1 MRFEKLTVGQYQ
13 ELYKIH
19 TSSDD
24 DIDKA
29 VASIACITGKPRW
42 EVEAMDLDK
51 FREKSSEIAV
61 LFSPLLE
68 QAKPVSKLKINGK
81 KYRICL
87 NPRKLTAGQYIDLQH
102 FLKDGQIIRDLHKLM
117 ACLVT
122 PYSFWKKGKYDG
134 ENHNV
139 VAEGLIECNFSQVHA
154 TCVFFLNLWNYSIKA
169 ITPYLSKEILKK
181 VKSPVMREMDLQKF
195 MDGFTMQSPYQNSRE
210 LI

>member
-13 ELYKIH
+13 ELYQIH
-19 TSSDD
+19 TGSDD

-29 VASIACITGKPRW
+29 VASISCITGKPRW
-42 EVEAMDLDK
+42 EVEEMDLDK
-51 FREKSSEIAV
+51 FREKSAEVAV

-68 QAKPVSKLKINGK
+68 QRKPSTKIKINGK

-122 PYSFWKKGKYDG
+122 PYSFWSKGKYDG
-134 ENHNV
+134 ENHNK
-139 VAEGLIECNFSQVHA
+139 VAEGITECNFSDVHA
-154 TCVFFLNLWNYSIKA
+154 TCVFFLDLWNLSIKA
-169 ITPYLSKEILKK
+169 ITPFLSKELLKK
-181 VKSPVMREMDLQKF
+181 TKNPLMREMNLQNI
-195 MDGFTMQSPYQNSRE
+195 MDGYTMPTPSKMRIQ
-210 LI
+210 